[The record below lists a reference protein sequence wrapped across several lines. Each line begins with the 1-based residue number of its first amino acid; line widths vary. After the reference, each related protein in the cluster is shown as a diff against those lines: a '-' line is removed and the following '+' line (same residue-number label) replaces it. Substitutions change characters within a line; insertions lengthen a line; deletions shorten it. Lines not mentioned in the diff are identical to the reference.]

1 MTMDTMM
8 DARTAD
14 LVNTMDGPV
23 RLRPEMPAREL
34 AAAARELDADPA
46 ARAALE
52 RVMDANGVW
61 PAADLRA
68 WAADPDSRTPWL
80 FHDECWEVE
89 RAAVDPYGVVRATP
103 ADPIIRL
110 DPAALDALRA
120 AAEA

>member
-1 MTMDTMM
+1 MDVKTKT
-8 DARTAD
+8 RTTD
-14 LVNTMDGPV
+14 PVDTMDGPV

-61 PAADLRA
+61 PIRDLRA
-68 WAADPDSRTPWL
+68 WAADPDSLTPWL
-80 FHDECWEVE
+80 FHDECWEVS
-89 RAAVDPYGVVRATP
+89 RAEVDPYGVVRVRP